1 MSYKKPVTKKID
13 ELMNELYATINHKE
27 DKLLP
32 ETYFRITI
40 NQRKKIVFVM
50 IVYQQ

>member
-1 MSYKKPVTKKID
+1 MNERT
-13 ELMNELYATINHKE
+13 NELYATINHKE

-32 ETYFRITI
+32 ETYLRITI
-40 NQRKKIVFVM
+40 NQRKKIVIVM